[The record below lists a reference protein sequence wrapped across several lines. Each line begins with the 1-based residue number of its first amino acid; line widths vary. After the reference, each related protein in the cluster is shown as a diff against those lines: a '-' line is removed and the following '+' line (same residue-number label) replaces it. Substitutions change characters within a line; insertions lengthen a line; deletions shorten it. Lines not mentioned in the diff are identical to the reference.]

1 MGNKEIE
8 RRFKEIDCCG
18 TKQTKSMKRE
28 LRKLKNKVRVVT
40 IDIGTSN
47 VGVALFNKCFDELEL
62 QSGETEML
70 EEVMPLCGFWRDK
83 NKDFISKLV
92 KKIKPDIFV
101 VGNTYGNDWENT
113 DVGTYMKELSTY
125 EEMRGKAITLG
136 DEKYTS

>member
-1 MGNKEIE
+1 
-8 RRFKEIDCCG
+8 
-18 TKQTKSMKRE
+18 MKRE